1 MAVIKSIMK
10 TDLHVANVGED
21 VAKVSGKMGAQ
32 NEGAV
37 LVLDQGR
44 LAGIFSERDL
54 LTKVISKGL
63 NPASVKVE
71 AVMTRNPITVT
82 TDTHIRDCIRL
93 VREKGFRHLPVVD
106 GKGTAVGIIST
117 RDFLQFIVD
126 ALENLID
133 EADYKDQL
141 EQGVDPYDLIGGSY
155 SR

>member
-1 MAVIKSIMK
+1 MK
-10 TDLHVANVGED
+10 TDLHVANIGED
-21 VAKVSGKMGAQ
+21 IATVSEKMGSL

-37 LVLDQGR
+37 LVFDQNR

-54 LTKVISKGL
+54 LRKVISKGM

-71 AVMTRNPITVT
+71 DVMTRNPITVT
-82 TDTHIRDCIRL
+82 TETHVRDCVRL

-106 GKGTAVGIIST
+106 DKGTPVGIIST

-141 EQGVDPYDLIGGSY
+141 EQGADPYELIGGSY
-155 SR
+155 TH

>member
-10 TDLHVANVGED
+10 TDLHVANIGED
-21 VAKVSGKMGAQ
+21 IATVSEKMGSL

-37 LVLDQGR
+37 LVFDQNR

-54 LTKVISKGL
+54 LRKVISKGM

-71 AVMTRNPITVT
+71 DVMTRNPITVT
-82 TDTHIRDCIRL
+82 TETHVRDCVRL

-106 GKGTAVGIIST
+106 DKGTPVGIIST

-141 EQGVDPYDLIGGSY
+141 EQGADPYELIGGSY
-155 SR
+155 TH

>member
-10 TDLHVANVGED
+10 TDLHVASIGED
-21 VAKVSGKMGAQ
+21 VAKVSEKMGAQ
-32 NEGAV
+32 NEGAI
-37 LVLDQGR
+37 LVFDQGR

-54 LTKVISKGL
+54 LVKVVSKGI
-63 NPASVKVE
+63 NPASVKVGD
-71 AVMTRNPITVT
+71 VMTRDPFTVT

-106 GKGTAVGIIST
+106 GKGTPVGIIST

-133 EADYKDQL
+133 EAEYKDQL
-141 EQGVDPYDLIGGSY
+141 EQGVDPYELIGGSY
-155 SR
+155 AR